1 MTGSVRCGKCKSRFF
16 AAHRLPGD
24 VVRKGGNVM
33 RREIPASDKNRFLQR
48 ISGILYPG
56 RCVLCDRI
64 LEKSAQMVCR
74 DCRPLVRFIEEP
86 RCCRC
91 GRPLESDTEAYCE
104 NCKIHPRLFER
115 GFAPFVY
122 DGAVKEAIMRLKYGH
137 RAENARFFAKSMYVC
152 GKPFLTETAPQALVP
167 VPIHRERRMRR
178 GYNQAELLAEA
189 LSDLTGIPVVKNR
202 ILRVRGTAPQK
213 ELGMQQR
220 KKNLAGAFRITGETG
235 RDRMIPARVLIVD
248 DIFTTGS
255 TIDTLA
261 ALLLR
266 AGAEKVYFSCAAI
279 AAGFSV

>member
-1 MTGSVRCGKCKSRFF
+1 
-16 AAHRLPGD
+16 
-24 VVRKGGNVM
+24 M
-33 RREIPASDKNRFLQR
+33 RQRGPASDKNRFLRR

-56 RCVLCDRI
+56 RCVLCEVI
-64 LEKSAQMVCR
+64 LVKSADMVCR

-86 RCCRC
+86 KCCRC
-91 GRPLESDTEAYCE
+91 GRPLAADTEVYCE

-115 GFAPFVY
+115 GFVPFVY
-122 DGAVKEAIMRLKYGH
+122 DGAVKESIMRLKYGH
-137 RAENARFFAKSMYVC
+137 RAENARFFAKAMYVC
-152 GKPFLTETAPQALVP
+152 GKQFLMETAPQAIIP
-167 VPIHRERRMRR
+167 VPIHRERRIRR

-189 LSDLTGIPVVKNR
+189 LSDLSGIPVMKDR

-213 ELGMQQR
+213 ELGMRQR
-220 KKNLAGAFRITGETG
+220 RKNLAGAFRLTGENG
-235 RDRMIPARVLIVD
+235 RDRMIPARILIVD

-255 TIDTLA
+255 TIDTIA